1 MEKIKWDESFSVGV
15 SEMDRQHRRI
25 IDLINSLIEKHEIEV
40 DSEIISD
47 TLTRMLEYANEHF
60 RREEQYMLESGY
72 PDYSRQREEHNE
84 FKKKTALFSIDII
97 KGKATIPKEILTY
110 LKDWWTN
117 HILESDMRY
126 KDFFSER
133 GVK

>member
-1 MEKIKWDESFSVGV
+1 MEKIIWDEGFSVGV

-25 IDLINSLIEKHEIEV
+25 IDIINSLIEKQDIGV

-47 TLTRMLEYANEHF
+47 TLIMMLEYANEHF

-72 PDYSRQREEHNE
+72 PDYSRQRREHNE
-84 FKKKTALFSIDII
+84 FRKRTAFFSIDTIRH
-97 KGKATIPKEILTY
+97 KTAIPKEVLAY
-110 LKDWWTN
+110 LKEWWVN
-117 HILESDMRY
+117 HILNADMKY
-126 KDFFSER
+126 KTFFIER

>member
-1 MEKIKWDESFSVGV
+1 MEKIIWDEGFSVGV

-25 IDLINSLIEKHEIEV
+25 IDIINSLIEKQDIGV

-47 TLTRMLEYANEHF
+47 TLIMMLEYANEHF

-72 PDYSRQREEHNE
+72 PDYSRQRREHNE
-84 FKKKTALFSIDII
+84 FRKRTAFFSIDTIRH
-97 KGKATIPKEILTY
+97 KTAIPKEVLAY
-110 LKDWWTN
+110 LKEWWVN
-117 HILESDMRY
+117 HILNADMKY
-126 KDFFSER
+126 KTLFIER

>member
-1 MEKIKWDESFSVGV
+1 MEKIVWDEGFSVGV

-25 IDLINSLIEKHEIEV
+25 IDLINSLIEKQDIEV

-47 TLTRMLEYANEHF
+47 ILAKMLEYAHEHF

-84 FKKKTALFSIDII
+84 FRKRTPSFSIDVIR
-97 KGKATIPKEILTY
+97 GKATIPKDILIY
-110 LKDWWTN
+110 LKEWWVN
-117 HILESDMRY
+117 HILNADMKY
-126 KDFFSER
+126 KDFFNER
-133 GVK
+133 GLK